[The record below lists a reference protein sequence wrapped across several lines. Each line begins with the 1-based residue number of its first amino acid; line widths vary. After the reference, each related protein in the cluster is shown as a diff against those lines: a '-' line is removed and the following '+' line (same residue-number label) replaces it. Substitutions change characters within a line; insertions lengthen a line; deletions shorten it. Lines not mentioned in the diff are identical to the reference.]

1 MIILTLI
8 KCIGS
13 GLATSSLRFTMIFN
27 YFVFYQRLGC
37 EMENGDRLA
46 AALLQIFHFLAPFVP
61 GAKIIIIILE
71 QKFISCLIISMIF
84 LTLSDVL
91 TLAKQLLLSLVQTNL
106 SGLVVT
112 RRNRRLSVQIGR
124 GGRFSSRGQRIPE
137 SENVVGNVI
146 TIVFVKVGCHGQVM
160 EIVLENVRKALV
172 AEDLAEHPFVK
183 LWGMEQIQV
192 SGESLDVGDPKL
204 VLSVF
209 EIFQQTVLVFVYV

>member
-1 MIILTLI
+1 MIILILV

-27 YFVFYQRLGC
+27 YFVFYQRLGS
-37 EMENGDRLA
+37 EMENGDGLA
-46 AALLQIFHFLAPFVP
+46 AALLQIFHFLALFVP

-71 QKFISCLIISMIF
+71 QKSFSCLITSMIF
-84 LTLSDVL
+84 LRLSDVL

-137 SENVVGNVI
+137 SEDVVGNVI
-146 TIVFVKVGCHGQVM
+146 KIVFVKVGCHGQVM

-172 AEDLAEHPFVK
+172 AEDLAEHPFVE

-204 VLSVF
+204 VLSVL
-209 EIFQQTVLVFVYV
+209 EIFQQTGLVFVYV

>member
-1 MIILTLI
+1 
-8 KCIGS
+8 
-13 GLATSSLRFTMIFN
+13 MIFN
-27 YFVFYQRLGC
+27 YFVFYQRLGS
-37 EMENGDRLA
+37 EMENGDGLA
-46 AALLQIFHFLAPFVP
+46 AALLQIFHFLALFVP

-71 QKFISCLIISMIF
+71 QKSFSCLITSMIF
-84 LTLSDVL
+84 LRLSDVL

-112 RRNRRLSVQIGR
+112 RRLSVQIGR

-183 LWGMEQIQV
+183 LWGMEQIQI

>member
-27 YFVFYQRLGC
+27 YFVFYQRLGS
-37 EMENGDRLA
+37 EMENGDGLA
-46 AALLQIFHFLAPFVP
+46 AALLQIFHFLALFVP

-71 QKFISCLIISMIF
+71 QKSFSCLITSMIF
-84 LTLSDVL
+84 LRLSDVL

-137 SENVVGNVI
+137 SEDVVGNVI
-146 TIVFVKVGCHGQVM
+146 KIVFVKVGCHGQVM

-172 AEDLAEHPFVK
+172 AEDLAEHPFVE

-204 VLSVF
+204 VLSVL
-209 EIFQQTVLVFVYV
+209 EIFQQTGLVFVYV